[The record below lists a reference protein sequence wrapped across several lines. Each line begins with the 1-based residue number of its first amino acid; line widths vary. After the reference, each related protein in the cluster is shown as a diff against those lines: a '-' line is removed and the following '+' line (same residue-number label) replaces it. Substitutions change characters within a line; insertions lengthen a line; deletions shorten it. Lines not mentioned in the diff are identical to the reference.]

1 MLIKTI
7 KSLLGGFISY
17 LLIFTLSAFMVFY
30 QIQLMGI
37 YKKSN
42 FKSRTEMGILTT
54 MILFGQY
61 DDMFYIHEGDH
72 GVSIQD
78 ENNFW
83 NITMTITFVI
93 VLLVINIVLM
103 NLLIAIV
110 GQKFED
116 VTSMNGRIKLYT
128 RIKQISKYTKKY
140 DMIIKLKESKN
151 YLIFVN

>member
-1 MLIKTI
+1 
-7 KSLLGGFISY
+7 
-17 LLIFTLSAFMVFY
+17 
-30 QIQLMGI
+30 
-37 YKKSN
+37 
-42 FKSRTEMGILTT
+42 
-54 MILFGQY
+54 
-61 DDMFYIHEGDH
+61 
-72 GVSIQD
+72 
-78 ENNFW
+78 
-83 NITMTITFVI
+83 MTITFVI